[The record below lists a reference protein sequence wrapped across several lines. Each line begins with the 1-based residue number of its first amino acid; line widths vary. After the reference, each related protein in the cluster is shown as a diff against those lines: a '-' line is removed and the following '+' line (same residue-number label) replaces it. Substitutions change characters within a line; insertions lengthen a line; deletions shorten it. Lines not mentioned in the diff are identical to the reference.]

1 MGQLFEFSTI
11 SKFKKRIRYSKILYY
26 IVIFLTFQDSDGGGG
41 CPFCRAEIKGTESIV
56 VDPFSPGHR
65 GYRAAENGGCG
76 INVGNLIDCDIDE
89 PNEPEAASALE
100 VQYELTD

>member
-1 MGQLFEFSTI
+1 M
-11 SKFKKRIRYSKILYY
+11 
-26 IVIFLTFQDSDGGGG
+26 
-41 CPFCRAEIKGTESIV
+41 
-56 VDPFSPGHR
+56 DPFSPGHR
-65 GYRAAENGGCG
+65 GYRAAAENGGCG